1 MSSQYFSIHPDNPQ
15 LRLIAQAADVVRKGG
30 LIVYPTDSVYAIGCH
45 IGDKQAL
52 ERIRT
57 IRQLDKQHNF
67 TLVCRDLSELA
78 NYAKVDNTAF
88 RILKASTP
96 GPFTFILNAT
106 SEVPKRLLHPKRKT
120 IGIRVPD
127 SPIVKALLDDLGEPM
142 MSVTLIMP
150 NDEYPLIDPCD
161 IKETMA
167 HHVDAII
174 DGGYCGLEPT
184 TVVDMTDANPRIA
197 RQGTG
202 DFSSFE

>member
-1 MSSQYFSIHPDNPQ
+1 MPSQYFSIHPDNPQ
-15 LRLIAQAADVVRKGG
+15 SRLIAQAADVVRKGG

-78 NYAKVDNTAF
+78 NYAKVDNSAF

-127 SPIVKALLDDLGEPM
+127 SQNREKLCLTI
-142 MSVTLIMP
+142 
-150 NDEYPLIDPCD
+150 
-161 IKETMA
+161 
-167 HHVDAII
+167 
-174 DGGYCGLEPT
+174 
-184 TVVDMTDANPRIA
+184 
-197 RQGTG
+197 
-202 DFSSFE
+202 